1 MGIFE
6 RIFERIFDYFA
17 DRPSGGSGVSYTEIN
32 PATGLPMVSG
42 IGSVDVGGNP
52 YGADLHRWEDSGI
65 PDTGHDWHHDHGTCN
80 WDHWSHTS
88 YGHDP
93 FSGDW

>member
-1 MGIFE
+1 MGIF
-6 RIFERIFDYFA
+6 
-17 DRPSGGSGVSYTEIN
+17 DRFLDFFSSQSSTGSNDLHTDIN

-52 YGADLHRWEDSGI
+52 YGTDLHRWEESGI

-80 WDHWSHTS
+80 WDLWSHTGC
-88 YGHDP
+88 GHET